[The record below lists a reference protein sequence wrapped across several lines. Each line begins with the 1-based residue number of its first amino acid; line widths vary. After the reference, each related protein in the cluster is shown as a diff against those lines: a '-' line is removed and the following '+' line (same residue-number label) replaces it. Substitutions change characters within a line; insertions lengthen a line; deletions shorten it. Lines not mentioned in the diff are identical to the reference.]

1 MKKQEFLNELAAALH
16 NLPREERYRT
26 LSYYDELIDD
36 RMEDG
41 QNEEEAVSGLGDPES
56 VAREILGEEE
66 EETPVSTGTG
76 RRVWVI
82 VLLVLGFPLWGSLLL
97 TGLCLLLTLYIL
109 LFVPV
114 IVLVGLALGFL
125 AAALQGMVGTP
136 FLVLDVGIL
145 SGGLPAGLFQLGMAV
160 ALLGLS
166 VLSAV
171 GLYYTTKGIVRVS
184 KWIWRWLWRSLTK
197 KGRVLV

>member
-125 AAALQGMVGTP
+125 AAALLGMVGTP

>member
-66 EETPVSTGTG
+66 ETPVSTGTG

-125 AAALQGMVGTP
+125 AAALLGMVGTP